1 MGFHQPLWL
10 LTLPATAL
18 VALALVWALRRRN
31 RSAVRFAAADML
43 DGLVPKVGAR
53 KWVPPAA
60 LIAAMVLA
68 GVALAGPYVNTT
80 QPKEQATIVLAID
93 VSNSMMAKDV
103 SPDRITAAKNAA
115 RDLINTMPKQVKV
128 GVVAFAGTAQVLA
141 VPTRDHQ
148 RVVAALSSLR
158 LQNETAIGE
167 GIEAGIDALRAT
179 ASPGGSSPGGSSG
192 GESSDPTSSDPGDH
206 SQAIVLLS
214 DGQTTTGVPSQ
225 SAATE
230 AKQAGVPV
238 FTVAFGTNHGE
249 VEIDGQVIPVQ
260 VDENELRSIAQT
272 TGGDFFRADDAGS
285 LDRIFSSIGS
295 RLGSEEVQQNLWV
308 VFAVLAG
315 LALVASVVL
324 SIWWFGRLA

>member
-10 LTLPATAL
+10 LTLLAIAPIAL
-18 VALALVWALRRRN
+18 ILVWALRRRN
-31 RSAVRFAAADML
+31 RTAVRFAAADML

-53 KWVPPAA
+53 KWIPPAG
-60 LIAAMVLA
+60 LIAALVLA
-68 GVALAGPYVNTT
+68 AVALAGPYMTTT

-115 RDLINTMPKQVKV
+115 RDLIKGVPAQMKV
-128 GVVAFAGTAQVLA
+128 GVVAFAGTAQVLT

-148 RVVAALSSLR
+148 RAIAAVDTLR

-167 GIEAGIDALRAT
+167 GIDAGLDALRAAGT
-179 ASPGGSSPGGSSG
+179 SGDSQDGTNGAASADSA
-192 GESSDPTSSDPGDH
+192 DH

-214 DGQTTTGVPSQ
+214 DGQTTTGTPSQ
-225 SAATE
+225 AAATR
-230 AKQAGVPV
+230 AKQAGIPV

-260 VDENELRSIAQT
+260 VDENELHAIAQT
-272 TGGDFFRADDAGS
+272 TGGEFFRANDGGT
-285 LDRIFSSIGS
+285 LDRIFSSLGS
-295 RLGSEEVQQNLWV
+295 RLGTEEVQQDLGIA
-308 VFAVLAG
+308 FAVLAAV
-315 LALVASVVL
+315 ALVAALVL
-324 SIWWFGRLA
+324 SIWWFGRLV

>member
-10 LTLPATAL
+10 LTLLAVVPLAL
-18 VALALVWALRRRN
+18 LLVWALRRRN
-31 RSAVRFAAADML
+31 RHAVRFAAADML
-43 DGLVPKVGAR
+43 DGLVPRTGGR
-53 KWVPPAA
+53 KWIPPAA
-60 LIAAMVLA
+60 LIAALVLA
-68 GVALAGPYVNTT
+68 AVAAAGPYMTTT

-103 SPDRITAAKNAA
+103 SPDRITAAKSAA
-115 RDLINTMPKQVKV
+115 RDLVEGVPDQAKV

-148 RVVAALSSLR
+148 RAIAAIDTLR

-167 GIEAGIDALRAT
+167 GIDAGLDALKA
-179 ASPGGSSPGGSSG
+179 GGGTGDG
-192 GESSDPTSSDPGDH
+192 AGESSDPSDH

-214 DGQTTTGVPSQ
+214 DGQTTTGTPSQ
-225 SAATE
+225 AASE
-230 AKQAGVPV
+230 RAKQAGVPV

-249 VEIDGQVIPVQ
+249 VELDGQIIPVQ

-272 TGGDFFRADDAGS
+272 TGGDFFRANDAGS

-295 RLGSEEVQQNLWV
+295 RLGTEVVQQDLWLM
-308 VFAVLAG
+308 FAILAG
-315 LALVASVVL
+315 FALVAAIVL